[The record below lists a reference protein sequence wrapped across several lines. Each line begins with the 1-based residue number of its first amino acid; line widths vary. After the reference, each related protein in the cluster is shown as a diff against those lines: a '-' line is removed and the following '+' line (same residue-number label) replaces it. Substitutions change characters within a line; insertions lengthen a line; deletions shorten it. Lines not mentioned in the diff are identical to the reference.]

1 MCGILYTNYKN
12 LPKNKFI
19 DALNL
24 LNHRGPDAQ
33 GFASLKDHKF
43 GHKRLKII
51 DLDNRSNQPMY
62 SQCGNYLVIF
72 NGEIYNFKEL
82 AKKYLKNIKLKTTS
96 DTEILLELFTIY
108 GSESL
113 DLLDGMFAFVIYDIK
128 KDSIFAARDR
138 MGVKPLY
145 IHQNSKGLIISSEL
159 APIIS
164 LIDTVQYDSEGIRQY
179 LKMRSF
185 FNQCTIY
192 KNIKIFE
199 PGSYF
204 KNNKKY
210 KYWDLPRGTKELP
223 SDQELVYLIE
233 QSIKEREQADVS
245 IGSYLSGG
253 LDSSL
258 ISAKANINDTWT
270 VGFKEN
276 NEFKWSTMVA
286 KKIQTNHHEVRITEN
301 EFLLTARD
309 IIQKTKRPL
318 SVPNEVLLYKMT
330 KEVKTLNTVV
340 LSGEGADELFF
351 GYDRIFSWA
360 NSSKNFDIS
369 KFDKLYSYG
378 SHKDFEIIESI
389 IEPYLESGET
399 IDIISR
405 FFQIGHLEGLLLR
418 LDSSTMLNSVEA
430 RVPFVDNRKLIERMA
445 GVNFNGRFKK
455 QQLKRI
461 SKNILPPSII
471 RRKKIGFPVNLSK
484 IKFNNKVK
492 NNQYDNWLSFN
503 LNTLIG
509 EDFDIREYVQ

>member
-1 MCGILYTNYKN
+1 
-12 LPKNKFI
+12 
-19 DALNL
+19 
-24 LNHRGPDAQ
+24 
-33 GFASLKDHKF
+33 
-43 GHKRLKII
+43 
-51 DLDNRSNQPMY
+51 
-62 SQCGNYLVIF
+62 
-72 NGEIYNFKEL
+72 
-82 AKKYLKNIKLKTTS
+82 
-96 DTEILLELFTIY
+96 
-108 GSESL
+108 
-113 DLLDGMFAFVIYDIK
+113 
-128 KDSIFAARDR
+128 
-138 MGVKPLY
+138 
-145 IHQNSKGLIISSEL
+145 
-159 APIIS
+159 
-164 LIDTVQYDSEGIRQY
+164 
-179 LKMRSF
+179 
-185 FNQCTIY
+185 
-192 KNIKIFE
+192 
-199 PGSYF
+199 
-204 KNNKKY
+204 
-210 KYWDLPRGTKELP
+210 
-223 SDQELVYLIE
+223 
-233 QSIKEREQADVS
+233 
-245 IGSYLSGG
+245 
-253 LDSSL
+253 
-258 ISAKANINDTWT
+258 
-270 VGFKEN
+270 
-276 NEFKWSTMVA
+276 
-286 KKIQTNHHEVRITEN
+286 
-301 EFLLTARD
+301 
-309 IIQKTKRPL
+309 
-318 SVPNEVLLYKMT
+318 MT